1 MELNEAQLH
10 NYLRCDIARALTPW
24 GKMEQ
29 LLPTSINNGPRTF
42 VIQQIKNEFNIIKGH
57 PSVLWTE
64 EPVVNSLALL
74 PPLLPLRSSES

>member
-10 NYLRCDIARALTPW
+10 NYLRRDIARALTPW

-42 VIQQIKNEFNIIKGH
+42 VIQTNKEII
-57 PSVLWTE
+57 
-64 EPVVNSLALL
+64 
-74 PPLLPLRSSES
+74 